1 VICHRCADGYRG
13 ETLAFTRPLQATLH
27 QIGDL
32 STPADWSSFTVNETI
47 KPLLWQLVRSHMKA
61 MTDRDLK
68 TMVFLD
74 AMRFDAIGKM

>member
-1 VICHRCADGYRG
+1 M
-13 ETLAFTRPLQATLH
+13 
-27 QIGDL
+27 
-32 STPADWSSFTVNETI
+32 TPADWSSFSVDESL

-74 AMRFDAIGKM
+74 ALRFDPIGKL

>member
-1 VICHRCADGYRG
+1 LY
-13 ETLAFTRPLQATLH
+13 

-32 STPADWSSFTVNETI
+32 GSPADWSAFTVDESI
-47 KPLLWQLVRSHMKA
+47 KPLLWQLVRSHMKV

-74 AMRFDAIGKM
+74 AMRFDAIGKV